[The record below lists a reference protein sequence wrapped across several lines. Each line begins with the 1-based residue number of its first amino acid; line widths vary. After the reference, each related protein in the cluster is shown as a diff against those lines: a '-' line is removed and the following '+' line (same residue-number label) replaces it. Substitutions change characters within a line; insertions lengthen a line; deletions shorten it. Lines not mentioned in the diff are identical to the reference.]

1 VLKATSFLISVGCIL
16 QPINMLAQNDAAD
29 YARRAQTELV
39 RDNYDGAIAD
49 CDKAIQLDPNNA
61 NAYKI
66 RGEAKERKGDYDG
79 AIADC
84 DKAIQLDPQSAS
96 AYDARAWVK
105 VAKKDPDGA
114 IADWD
119 KAVELDPKNELFYE
133 SRGLCK
139 RCEGRYDE
147 AIADF
152 SRAIQLVPRN
162 SRWYLDR
169 GWTKLQ
175 KGQYDEAITDYDQ
188 AIDIQLKQNEGV
200 VGYRERGIAKQLK
213 GDFDGATA
221 DFIKEV
227 QFQPS
232 VTSQIDLWL
241 IRVRQGQTAAADQEL
256 SRYLAQDHY
265 PKPDDWSLKIASFL
279 TDKITEADF
288 LAAVSSS
295 GAASDVK
302 NSEIWY
308 YAGMKHL
315 VAGDKKKASEYFAK
329 CVTTKMVEVEEY
341 YLAMAELKT
350 LGSN

>member
-1 VLKATSFLISVGCIL
+1 MLKATRLLICVGCIL
-16 QPINMLAQNDAAD
+16 QPINLLAQNDSAD
-29 YARRAQTELV
+29 YTKRAQTELYEG
-39 RDNYDGAIAD
+39 NYDAAIVD
-49 CDKAIQLDPNNA
+49 CNKAIQLDPNNA
-61 NAYKI
+61 DAYKI
-66 RGEAKERKGDYDG
+66 MGWAKARKGEYDG
-79 AIADC
+79 AITDC

-105 VAKKDPDGA
+105 VFKKDDDGA

-119 KAVELDPKNELFYE
+119 KAVELDPKNEHLHE
-133 SRGLCK
+133 SRGLCQRRK
-139 RCEGRYDE
+139 GLYDE

-152 SRAIQLVPRN
+152 SRAIELVPRD
-162 SRWYLDR
+162 SRFYLDR

-175 KGQYDEAITDYDQ
+175 KGLYDEAITDFDQ
-188 AIDIQLKQNEGV
+188 AINIQLSQKEGV
-200 VGYRERGIAKQLK
+200 VGYRERGIAKRLR

-221 DFIKEV
+221 DLTKEV

-232 VTSQIDLWL
+232 VISQVDLWL
-241 IRVRQGQTAAADQEL
+241 IRVRQGQTVAANQEL

-265 PKPDDWSLKIASFL
+265 PKPDEWSLKIASFL
-279 TDKITEADF
+279 TDKIAEADF

-295 GAASDVK
+295 GAAPDVK
-302 NSEIWY
+302 NSKNWY

-315 VAGDKKKASEYFAK
+315 VAGDKKKASEYFTK
-329 CVTTKMVEVEEY
+329 CVATKMVDLEEY